1 MFVLLAGCHD
11 FDALRGTG
19 LDAGHDGAVDR
30 DAEVDGGCG
39 TAGSPDCII
48 RPSFINAYELATAG
62 GPDILI
68 SVGETA
74 TWNTDTGE
82 IDHGTG
88 TEQLNPTVENQDA
101 DAPPRSVFTVDSL
114 TVERGATLTFEGTNA
129 VAILAVGEIGIAGRV
144 VASAQALVGGPGGA
158 SSAEDASTSGLWVS
172 SGRPGEFEE
181 ARSSLT
187 FVVINEAWSGGGG
200 ASNASI
206 GGEGGDASGN
216 QLNTAP
222 ADAAGGDSGGS
233 SPWPHSLVGGGAGGW
248 GICGSGNGSPVPG
261 GAGGG
266 ALLLAS
272 QTAIEIDSEG
282 VIVAA
287 GAGGRAPI
295 DVAACP
301 GPRGGSGGGGGAGGG
316 SSAGPV
322 VSTPPVVPAQP
333 PVVPPPVPGTNA
345 AETAAN
351 YGIAQIGADS
361 AYSAGARGNGVKVAV
376 IDSGIS
382 LGHSEFAGRID
393 TANSIDIV
401 TGNSSTLED
410 RSGHGSHVA
419 GIIAANADGKGM
431 RGVAPSA
438 SLMAIRA
445 DLRDSDVCSTPGCGY
460 FDDDVAAA
468 LNHARNRGAD
478 IVNLSIGKD
487 TPVNGAYR
495 AALEAAVRSGV
506 LVVVAAGNLRQ
517 DEPLHPG
524 ALADEAGLRG
534 GMLVVGAVDKDG
546 AIFTQTNRAGDVE
559 SRYLVA
565 PGVNIY
571 STYSDGGYRRL
582 TGTSMAAP
590 HVAGAAAAL
599 KSAFPSLSMREVAEI
614 LLSTADDLGARGR
627 DQVYGNG
634 LVNLDR
640 ALAPVGRQQV
650 AGGDTVSG
658 QMFNVATS
666 SLQLGA
672 AFGDA
677 LSGNSAL
684 ANGMVLDAYDRPYRA
699 DFRQSIQGRDGTV
712 DFAGRMQRVSLT
724 HDLPLDALAPSG
736 VMAGLRLSEQQDR
749 PVPGSMRAAL
759 TEPADQQSQELDR
772 LMLQASDLPAGDLRF
787 GVGLSPSSV
796 SSGATTVSA
805 SDLFLDAHTL
815 LAPVDGILAKG
826 TGGAW
831 HLTVGDSTELTFG
844 VLDSEALSAPGTETY
859 EHEGR
864 LLSFGADQRLG
875 EQISVRFDY
884 AYVDEATALLGSSA
898 SGAFAFD
905 DGVAYGAHLA
915 GFAVGALTG
924 VAAHRLRLWDEDAGE
939 LGLRAQQ

>member
-1 MFVLLAGCHD
+1 M
-11 FDALRGTG
+11 
-19 LDAGHDGAVDR
+19 
-30 DAEVDGGCG
+30 
-39 TAGSPDCII
+39 
-48 RPSFINAYELATAG
+48 
-62 GPDILI
+62 
-68 SVGETA
+68 
-74 TWNTDTGE
+74 
-82 IDHGTG
+82 
-88 TEQLNPTVENQDA
+88 
-101 DAPPRSVFTVDSL
+101 
-114 TVERGATLTFEGTNA
+114 
-129 VAILAVGEIGIAGRV
+129 
-144 VASAQALVGGPGGA
+144 
-158 SSAEDASTSGLWVS
+158 
-172 SGRPGEFEE
+172 
-181 ARSSLT
+181 
-187 FVVINEAWSGGGG
+187 
-200 ASNASI
+200 
-206 GGEGGDASGN
+206 
-216 QLNTAP
+216 
-222 ADAAGGDSGGS
+222 
-233 SPWPHSLVGGGAGGW
+233 
-248 GICGSGNGSPVPG
+248 
-261 GAGGG
+261 
-266 ALLLAS
+266 
-272 QTAIEIDSEG
+272 
-282 VIVAA
+282 
-287 GAGGRAPI
+287 
-295 DVAACP
+295 
-301 GPRGGSGGGGGAGGG
+301 
-316 SSAGPV
+316 
-322 VSTPPVVPAQP
+322 VPAQP

-401 TGNSSTLED
+401 TGNRSTLED

-546 AIFTQTNRAGDVE
+546 AIFNQTNRAGDVE

-712 DFAGRMQRVSLT
+712 DFAGRMQRVNLT

-905 DGVAYGAHLA
+905 DGAQSHLGTARFAYRPITTVELFAQATLGVSMLDDEGGMLSDWSTVTSDAFAFGVIADSVFEESDRLGVVVGQPLRVSSASVMIDVPTGRTLDGGIERSQERVEATPNGREVRLELA
-915 GFAVGALTG
+915 YQRMLQAKRAIAGWLVFQHEPGHA
-924 VAAHRLRLWDEDAGE
+924 EDAE
-939 LGLRAQQ
+939 PALGVGIRFTERF